1 MSYLETAH
9 QMKPELIRLRH
20 ALHQEP
26 EIGLDLPRTQERVLA
41 ELEGLPL
48 ETTLGRG
55 LTSIGSVLRGT
66 AHPDA
71 AQDGDGDR
79 PVVLLRGDMDA
90 LPVQERTGVPYASTV
105 DGAMHACGHD
115 MHTAMLTGAAHLLA
129 ARSDRLPGDVVF
141 MFQPGEEGLNG
152 AGHMIDEGI
161 LDLAGRRA
169 DAAFGM
175 HVFSGLVDHGTFLTR
190 PGIMMSASDT
200 LIVTVLGTG
209 GHGSAPYKA
218 QDPIAVVTEMISAL
232 QVAVTR
238 QFDIFDP
245 VVITVGLLRAGTASN
260 VIPDSAYFE
269 ASVRTF
275 SAASRER
282 LQELAPQLLG
292 GIARAHGLDA
302 DVEFRPRY
310 PATINNDDEARF
322 VDATA
327 SELFGRDR
335 TLSMKQPL
343 AASEDFSRVLQQVPG
358 AFVGLG
364 AAVPGA
370 DLDTVEF
377 NHSPQAIYD
386 DGVLA
391 DGAALYAQLA
401 ESRLHQLAADS
412 RGRITES
419 AGTK

>member
-1 MSYLETAH
+1 MSHLENARLLE
-9 QMKPELIRLRH
+9 PELIRLRH
-20 ALHQEP
+20 SLHQEP
-26 EIGLDLPRTQERVLA
+26 EIGLDLPRTQEKVLV
-41 ELEGLPL
+41 ELDDLPL
-48 ETTLGRG
+48 EITLGQQ
-55 LTSIGSVLRGT
+55 LTSIGAVLRGT
-66 AHPDA
+66 AGAEDET
-71 AQDGDGDR
+71 DSER
-79 PVVLLRGDMDA
+79 PVVLLRGDMDG
-90 LPVQERTGVPYASTV
+90 LPVQERTNVPFTSRI

-115 MHTAMLTGAAHLLA
+115 LHTAMLAGAARLLSER
-129 ARSDRLPGDVVF
+129 RSRLPGDVVF
-141 MFQPGEEGLNG
+141 MFQPGEEGCNG
-152 AGHMIDEGI
+152 AGIMIDEGI

-175 HVFSGLVDHGTFLTR
+175 HVFSGQADHGHVLTR

-200 LIVTVLGTG
+200 LIVTVQGTG

-275 SAASRER
+275 STASRDR
-282 LQELAPQLLG
+282 LRHLAPQLLG

-310 PATINNDDEARF
+310 PATINNDAEAQ
-322 VDATA
+322 VVQDTA
-327 SELFGRDR
+327 IELFGAER
-335 TLSMKQPL
+335 MIQMQQPL
-343 AASEDFSRVLQQVPG
+343 AASEDFSRVLNNIPG
-358 AFVGLG
+358 AFVGL
-364 AAVPGA
+364 AATAPGV
-370 DLDTVEF
+370 DPNSVEF
-377 NHSPQAIYD
+377 NHSPFASFD

-401 ESRLHQLAADS
+401 ENRLHQLASERRYLAKTT
-412 RGRITES
+412 GVHQ
-419 AGTK
+419 

>member
-1 MSYLETAH
+1 MSHLHNARQLE
-9 QMKPELIRLRH
+9 PELIRLRH

-26 EIGLDLPRTQERVLA
+26 EIGLDLPRTQERVLS
-41 ELEGLPL
+41 ELEDLPL
-48 ETTLGRG
+48 EITLGRQ
-55 LTSIGSVLRGT
+55 LSSIGGVLRGT
-66 AHPDA
+66 ADA
-71 AQDGDGDR
+71 AGTHTSDR
-79 PVVLLRGDMDA
+79 PVVLLRGDMDG
-90 LPVQERTGVPYASTV
+90 LPVQERTNVQYSSRI

-115 MHTAMLTGAAHLLA
+115 LHTAMLAGAARLLA
-129 ARSDRLPGDVVF
+129 ERQSQLPGDVVF
-141 MFQPGEEGLNG
+141 MFQPGEEGCNG
-152 AGHMIDEGI
+152 AGIMIDEGI
-161 LDLAGRRA
+161 LDLAGRRV

-175 HVFSGLVDHGTFLTR
+175 HVFSGQTDHGNFLTR

-200 LIVTVLGTG
+200 LIVTVQGTG

-260 VIPDSAYFE
+260 IIPDSAYFE

-275 SAASRER
+275 SEASRDR
-282 LQELAPQLLG
+282 LKRLAPQLLG

-310 PATINNDDEARF
+310 PATVNNDAEAQ
-322 VDATA
+322 VVMDTA
-327 SELFGRDR
+327 AELFGTERIIQ
-335 TLSMKQPL
+335 MKQPL
-343 AASEDFSRVLQQVPG
+343 AASEDFSRVLNQVPG

-364 AAVPGA
+364 AAAPGV
-370 DLDTVEF
+370 DPNSVQF
-377 NHSPQAIYD
+377 NHSPFASFD

-391 DGAALYAQLA
+391 EGAALYAQLA
-401 ESRLHQLAADS
+401 ENRLQQLAHERRVVA
-412 RGRITES
+412 TAVEVHQ
-419 AGTK
+419 